1 MITNNGQLWSIT
13 LENSNNQICVVCRA
27 IKASSGMLSCIGR
40 RMTSLIFGG
49 YNGKN
54 AIVS

>member
-13 LENSNNQICVVCRA
+13 LENLNNQTCIVCKA
-27 IKASSGMLSCIGR
+27 IKASSGMLSNISR